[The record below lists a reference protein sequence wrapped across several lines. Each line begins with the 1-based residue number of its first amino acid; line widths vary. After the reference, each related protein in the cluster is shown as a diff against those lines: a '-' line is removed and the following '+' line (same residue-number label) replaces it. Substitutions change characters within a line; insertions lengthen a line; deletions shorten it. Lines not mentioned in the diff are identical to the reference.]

1 MSNWKIKGRQTHSGR
16 VSSDGPE
23 VSPPRTCRGNALPA
37 LSGRSAVRSL
47 YVVGLMAAAVFTL
60 SASTRP
66 SAAVIIYPWC
76 ANYGGRMSGAQN
88 CGFTSRQQCE
98 LTRAGNGGFCIQ
110 NPWYQP
116 YPPPQTYAPPIRR

>member
-1 MSNWKIKGRQTHSGR
+1 MRIVQ
-16 VSSDGPE
+16 V
-23 VSPPRTCRGNALPA
+23 
-37 LSGRSAVRSL
+37 AVF
-47 YVVGLMAAAVFTL
+47 MAAIMVAL
-60 SASTRP
+60 AAGARP

-76 ANYGGRMSGAQN
+76 ASYGGRMSGSQT

-110 NPWYQP
+110 NPFYEP